1 MAAVLWTAAV
11 AAAVSVTIWAVLV
24 FARWWKLWKIIN
36 KIPGPPA
43 YPLVGNALQFKPGA
57 VAFFSQLMDWSLSY
71 TRNNV
76 PVFRLWLGVT
86 PTVGLIQAETLE
98 VLFSSSK
105 HIEKSFVYDFLHPWL
120 GTGLLTSK
128 GDKWKTRRRL
138 ITPTFHF
145 KILSDFLHE
154 FNDQSEVMVRKLD
167 EMAGTGE
174 EFDVFPFITLC
185 ALDIICGTAMG
196 KSLNAQENTDS
207 DYVRAIYRISDLIQ
221 VRQKSPWY
229 WSDPVYKSF
238 GPGREFEETLR
249 ILHDFTRSVI
259 KERSE
264 QFQKQLESQSQEA
277 FDIVEDP
284 DKPVA
289 IGGRKR
295 LAFLDMLLYASVGET
310 KLTMEDIQEEVDT
323 FMFEGHDTTAA
334 AANWAIFL
342 IGSHPEVQR
351 KVHEEM
357 DRVMSDP
364 GQKPTMDDLREM
376 KYLEC
381 CIKEALRL
389 YPSVPFFAR
398 TLSEDCIIGGYE
410 VPKGVT
416 AIVPTYN
423 VHRDPNHWPD
433 AEKFDPER
441 FFPENSA
448 GRHPY
453 AYIPFSAG
461 SRNCIGQRFALM
473 EEKAILSSIFRHFR
487 IETTQQRDDLKPL
500 GELILRPESGVKI
513 KLFRRE

>member
-57 VAFFSQLMDWSLSY
+57 VDFFHQASYLIIAPWQLVS
-71 TRNNV
+71 
-76 PVFRLWLGVT
+76 PVTRLWLGIT
-86 PTVGLIQAETLE
+86 PVAITCSPETAE

>member
-1 MAAVLWTAAV
+1 MNDNAPLMYMWV
-11 AAAVSVTIWAVLV
+11 
-24 FARWWKLWKIIN
+24 
-36 KIPGPPA
+36 GP
-43 YPLVGNALQFKPGA
+43 
-57 VAFFSQLMDWSLSY
+57 S
-71 TRNNV
+71 
-76 PVFRLWLGVT
+76 
-86 PTVGLIQAETLE
+86 PTVWLLQTETFE
-98 VLFSSSK
+98 VFFNSSK
-105 HIEKSFVYDFLHPWL
+105 HITKSNFYDFFNPWFRN
-120 GTGLLTSK
+120 GLLIST
-128 GDKWKTRRRL
+128 GDKWRTRRRL

-167 EMAGTGE
+167 QMAGTGE

-196 KSLNAQENTDS
+196 KSLNAQDNADS
-207 DYVRAIYRISDLIQ
+207 DYVRAIHRMTDLIQ

-229 WSDPVYKSF
+229 WSDLIFKSF

-259 KERSE
+259 EERSE
-264 QFQKQLESQSQEA
+264 QFQKQLESQSQDG

-310 KLTMEDIQEEVDT
+310 KLTNADIQEEVDVL
-323 FMFEGHDTTAA
+323 MFAGHDTTASA
-334 AANWAIFL
+334 ATWAIFL

-364 GQKPTMDDLREM
+364 DQKPTIDDLREM

-381 CIKEALRL
+381 CIKESLRL
-389 YPSVPFFAR
+389 YPSVPVFAR
-398 TLSEDCIIGGYE
+398 TLSEDCVIGGHD

-416 AIVPTYN
+416 AAISAHN
-423 VHRDPNHWPD
+423 VHRNPKHWPD
-433 AEKFDPER
+433 AERFDPER
-441 FFPENSA
+441 FFPENSV

-461 SRNCIGQRFALM
+461 LRNCVGQKFALA
-473 EEKAILSSIFRHFR
+473 EEKVLLSSIFRRFR
-487 IETTQQRDDLKPL
+487 VETTQQRDDLMPM
-500 GELILRPESGVKI
+500 GDVVLRPKNGVRV
-513 KLFRRE
+513 KLHRRE

>member
-11 AAAVSVTIWAVLV
+11 AAAVSVTIWAVLA

-43 YPLVGNALQFKPGA
+43 YPLVGNALQFKTEPA
-57 VAFFSQLMDWSLSY
+57 AFFSQLTGWIQAYVNDDAPMMY
-71 TRNNV
+71 
-76 PVFRLWLGVT
+76 LWLGPS
-86 PTVGLIQAETLE
+86 PTVWLLQTESLE

-105 HIEKSFVYDFLHPWL
+105 HIEKSKLYEFVQPWL
-120 GTGLLTSK
+120 GTGLITST
-128 GDKWKTRRRL
+128 GDKWRTRRRL

-154 FNDQSEVMVRKLD
+154 INDQSEVMVRKLD
-167 EMAGTGE
+167 NMARTGE
-174 EFDVFPFITLC
+174 EFDMFPFIALC

-196 KSLNAQENTDS
+196 KSINAQENTDS
-207 DYVRAIYRISDLIQ
+207 DYVRAIHRVSELIQ

-229 WSDPVYKSF
+229 WSDVIYKSF

-264 QFQKQLESQSQEA
+264 QFQKQLESQSQDA

-295 LAFLDMLLYASVGET
+295 LAFLDMLLYASVGEA
-310 KLTMEDIQEEVDT
+310 KLTNEDIQEEVDN
-323 FMFEGHDTTAA
+323 FMFAGHDTTAA
-334 AANWAIFL
+334 AASFATFL
-342 IGSHPEVQR
+342 IGSHPEVQK
-351 KVHEEM
+351 KVHEEL

-364 GQKPTMDDLREM
+364 DHKPTMDDLREM

-389 YPSVPFFAR
+389 YPPGPFLGR
-398 TLSEDCIIGGYE
+398 TLSEDCVIGGYE

-416 AIVPTYN
+416 AIIPTYN
-423 VHRDPNHWPD
+423 VHRNPKHWPD
-433 AEKFDPER
+433 PERFDPER
-441 FFPENSA
+441 FTPENSV

-453 AYIPFSAG
+453 TYIPFSAG
-461 SRNCIGQRFALM
+461 HRNCIGQKFAMM

-487 IETTQQRDDLKPL
+487 IEATQQRDDFKPL
-500 GELILRPESGVKI
+500 GEVILRPESGVKV

>member
-11 AAAVSVTIWAVLV
+11 AVAVSVTIWAIFA
-24 FARWWKLWKIIN
+24 FARWWKLWTIIN

-43 YPLVGNALQFKPGA
+43 YPLVGNALEFKPGA
-57 VAFFSQLMDWSLSY
+57 VAFFSQLTNWAQAYLHDNAAM
-71 TRNNV
+71 
-76 PVFRLWLGVT
+76 FRLWIGPQAT
-86 PTVGLIQAETLE
+86 IGLLQVETLQ

-120 GTGLLTSK
+120 GTGLLTSA

-145 KILSDFLHE
+145 KILGDFLHE
-154 FNDQSEVMVRKLD
+154 FNDQSEIMVRKLE

-196 KSLNAQENTDS
+196 QSLNAQENTDS

-229 WSDPVYKSF
+229 WSDPIYKGF

-264 QFQKQLESQSQEA
+264 QFQKQLESQSQDA

-284 DKPVA
+284 DKPIA

-310 KLTMEDIQEEVDT
+310 KLTNEDIQEEVDT

-342 IGSHPEVQR
+342 IGSHPDVQR

-364 GQKPTMDDLREM
+364 DEKPTMDDLREM

-398 TLSEDCIIGGYE
+398 TLSEDCVIGGYE

-441 FFPENSA
+441 FFPENCA

-473 EEKAILSSIFRHFR
+473 EEKAILSSIFRRFH
-487 IETTQQRDDLKPL
+487 IETMQNREDLKPL
-500 GELILRPESGVKI
+500 GELILRPESGVRI